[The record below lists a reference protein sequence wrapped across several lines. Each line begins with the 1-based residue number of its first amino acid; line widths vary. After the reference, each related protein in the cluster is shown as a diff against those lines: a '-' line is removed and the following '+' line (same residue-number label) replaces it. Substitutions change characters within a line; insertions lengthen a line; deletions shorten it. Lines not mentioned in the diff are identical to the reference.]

1 MRHPVKMRE
10 AVRRTPHQDS
20 GDALRQQIPLSDM
33 SDCLLAV
40 YDEVSRRAFQRCS
53 VRGTQ
58 EGSFRED
65 WKAAEDDLFARIPV
79 DFEES
84 GGNLYALASLPGCAG
99 RQITVAVDECWL
111 LICGDAGQNGK
122 AHVANDFGECAP
134 QERRAGSGGNDDDV
148 GSESVTSDE
157 AYAARNGDLQ
167 TESSATQIGE
177 RNPEYGVASLP
188 EPRPL
193 CVVALRAKV
202 DPGRSVAVL
211 SNGLLAIRMGKA
223 GLETLV
229 PRVA

>member
-1 MRHPVKMRE
+1 MRE

-58 EGSFRED
+58 EGSDRED

-122 AHVANDFGECAP
+122 AHVANAFGECAP

-148 GSESVTSDE
+148 GSESVTSDA

-177 RNPEYGVASLP
+177 RNPEYGAPSLP

-223 GLETLV
+223 GLETPV